1 LKKNWRARA
10 KKIAAVFI
18 NTFKISSIQ
27 SVMTLSFT
35 CITILT
41 IVFVGLTLYNKF
53 TETAEKNASGSTDQV
68 IDQVGLNLEYYI
80 EGMIEV
86 SNFIDNS
93 LKGGMNIRTEDLNK
107 VFETTYKMRKDII
120 SLALFSDQAKLI
132 SGIPSNHLK
141 KSGRIMEQEWFG
153 KAMKEPYTLHVS
165 SPHVQSLYNGRH
177 SWVVSLSRGIFF
189 EYGGKTVQGV
199 TLVDMN
205 FSAID
210 KLCQRVSLGKRG
222 YIFIVDKEGNL
233 IYHPQQQ
240 IVYAGLKNE
249 NIQEILQREGGS
261 FTEIQEGEQRLVTI
275 KTVKSSGWKIVGI
288 SYVDEIIATK
298 KEINSFVLF
307 IIIFGVVFAISI
319 SVFVSAR
326 ISQPIKRL
334 EKSMLKVEKGD
345 LDICIEAKGEDEVK
359 QLSRSFNLMLARI
372 KQLMEQN
379 VQEQESK
386 RKSELRALQAQINP
400 HFLYNTLDS
409 IVWMAENG
417 KTEGVITMVA
427 ALAKLFRISINRGEE
442 IITIRNELE
451 HARNYLTIQEIRYQ
465 DKFDWEITADPE
477 VLECKTLKLILQPL
491 IENAIYH
498 GIERTVDKGRIRIT
512 ASIQDQKVLLQVIDD
527 GLGMSPETLKKVL
540 SSEPKNGGGYGV
552 GVKNVHE
559 RIQLYYGKEYGLQI
573 LSELDEGTTVNIELP
588 VVEDRDGGVTV

>member
-1 LKKNWRARA
+1 
-10 KKIAAVFI
+10 
-18 NTFKISSIQ
+18 
-27 SVMTLSFT
+27 
-35 CITILT
+35 
-41 IVFVGLTLYNKF
+41 
-53 TETAEKNASGSTDQV
+53 
-68 IDQVGLNLEYYI
+68 
-80 EGMIEV
+80 
-86 SNFIDNS
+86 
-93 LKGGMNIRTEDLNK
+93 
-107 VFETTYKMRKDII
+107 
-120 SLALFSDQAKLI
+120 
-132 SGIPSNHLK
+132 
-141 KSGRIMEQEWFG
+141 
-153 KAMKEPYTLHVS
+153 
-165 SPHVQSLYNGRH
+165 
-177 SWVVSLSRGIFF
+177 
-189 EYGGKTVQGV
+189 
-199 TLVDMN
+199 
-205 FSAID
+205 
-210 KLCQRVSLGKRG
+210 
-222 YIFIVDKEGNL
+222 
-233 IYHPQQQ
+233 
-240 IVYAGLKNE
+240 LKNE
-249 NIQEILQREGGS
+249 NIQEILRREGGS